1 MMEIHLIV
9 KQSIP
14 MMGVQGQYTI
24 IHLFEFND
32 RFAKLYT
39 IPSSNQEGIYTPPS
53 GGNADK
59 WTYPNSVDFY

>member
-1 MMEIHLIV
+1 
-9 KQSIP
+9 